1 MVGGENM
8 DFMTLVSMP
17 VITAMAMIIVA
28 IISFITGRLNEK
40 YKTNLEY
47 RTFLDI
53 EEILSSYNVGNSPT
67 AKVGT
72 KLLLPLSYKKLLNF
86 LMERR
91 LDSDPDFIK
100 SNRFNYLKIRILGK
114 SIIIGGEVK
123 IIFENNENTLIEMNL
138 PLLQPNE
145 EIYIPLD
152 ISFNNLWGNPEPIKE
167 IEIKYR
173 LQTGQS
179 MRFMSKRTQQDHGE
193 TRTDSYE
200 ILKFFKYQKI
210 HKYNGNDASWMYTAN
225 HE

>member
-1 MVGGENM
+1 MIFVRQILRIVPFAHFLPIISGRGENM

-86 LMERR
+86 
-91 LDSDPDFIK
+91 
-100 SNRFNYLKIRILGK
+100 
-114 SIIIGGEVK
+114 
-123 IIFENNENTLIEMNL
+123 
-138 PLLQPNE
+138 
-145 EIYIPLD
+145 
-152 ISFNNLWGNPEPIKE
+152 
-167 IEIKYR
+167 
-173 LQTGQS
+173 
-179 MRFMSKRTQQDHGE
+179 
-193 TRTDSYE
+193 
-200 ILKFFKYQKI
+200 
-210 HKYNGNDASWMYTAN
+210 
-225 HE
+225 